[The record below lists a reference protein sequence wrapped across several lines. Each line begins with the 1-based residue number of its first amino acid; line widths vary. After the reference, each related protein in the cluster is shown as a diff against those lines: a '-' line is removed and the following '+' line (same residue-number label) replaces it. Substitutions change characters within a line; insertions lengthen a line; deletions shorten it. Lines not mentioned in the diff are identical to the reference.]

1 MYQIC
6 ENVGYGFEPLAGL
19 VFDTEQEAEAYLS
32 NADDDSFDG
41 QVRIYPA

>member
-19 VFDTEQEAEAYLS
+19 VFDTEAEAKAYLS
-32 NADDDSFDG
+32 NAEDDAFDG
-41 QVRIYPA
+41 QIRIYSA